1 MVGCDVLLACLLTFG
16 RLMLCIR
23 ESRLQRRVVHT
34 KMDLVARTR
43 RSKLRAVL
51 VGMRQVLVHAMITRR
66 ASLREEELEAVSLGH
81 ELIALGIR
89 NRHKV

>member
-1 MVGCDVLLACLLTFG
+1 
-16 RLMLCIR
+16 MLCIR

-34 KMDLVARTR
+34 EMDLVARTR

-51 VGMRQVLVHAMITRR
+51 VGMRQVLVHAMVTRR